1 MAVWL
6 LGVFL
11 NGWRI
16 VFFYFFNRRVVFF
29 PDIDLRVTSDLN
41 GLLVTI
47 IVQLFSAIELPLTA

>member
-6 LGVFL
+6 LGVVL
-11 NGWRI
+11 DGWRI

-29 PDIDLRVTSDLN
+29 PDIDLGVISDLN
-41 GLLVTI
+41 GLLVAI